1 MAWHKRA
8 ARLAAGAVLALSA
21 AGFSVSA
28 AQAQSPT
35 YGVGRA
41 PTAAEERAWDIA
53 ISPEGKELP
62 AGHGT
67 AKEGEA
73 LYKSKGCAG
82 CHGASGSGGRAPM
95 LIKPA
100 DDAPKSTAAC
110 LSPCINE
117 SNVMALHAPYATIMW
132 DYINRGMPLF
142 KEGSLTP
149 DEVYSITAYLLY
161 KNGVLKSDSE
171 TLTEKTLPKLPMPN
185 KDGAAMPHEW
195 HKGTKPLENYP

>member
-1 MAWHKRA
+1 MWKFSVALIMTA
-8 ARLAAGAVLALSA
+8 AALSA
-21 AGFSVSA
+21 QSA
-28 AQAQSPT
+28 K

-41 PTAAEERAWDIA
+41 ASAEEIRGVGAIIA
-53 ISPEGKELP
+53 PGGGGLPEGSGTVA
-62 AGHGT
+62 AGREVFAANCARCHGDKGQGDIGPQLVGGQGTLAT
-67 AKEGEA
+67 AKPV
-73 LYKSKGCAG
+73 KTV
-82 CHGASGSGGRAPM
+82 GSYW
-95 LIKPA
+95 
-100 DDAPKSTAAC
+100 
-110 LSPCINE
+110 
-117 SNVMALHAPYATIMW
+117 PYATTLW